1 MKKAALLFVLA
12 LFASSLSAQ
21 IITDKTS
28 KAFSVGFDLYTDILT
43 KTPADYTP
51 RTINQ
56 GFNVFM
62 TYNFA
67 LGKSPHTFSI
77 GTGIRS
83 QNFYSNTKI
92 DDLNADTIRFS
103 PITNNYKRSKI
114 NLVYLDF
121 PAEFRF
127 RFNSNW
133 KVGVGFKLGIA
144 IDSKIKYVG
153 DISPIGPRVHHKSK
167 KINSLERYTY
177 GPTFRLGYKWFNVF
191 AYYQPS
197 RVFNND
203 LGPEF
208 YPLSVGFT
216 LTPF

>member
-1 MKKAALLFVLA
+1 MKKAGLLFVLA

-28 KAFSVGFDLYTDILT
+28 KTFSVGFDLYTDILT
-43 KTPADYTP
+43 QTPADYNS

-56 GFNVFM
+56 GFNAFM

-77 GTGIRS
+77 GAGIRS

-92 DDLNADTIRFS
+92 GDLKADTIKFV

-114 NLVYLDF
+114 NLVCVDF

-127 RFNSNW
+127 RFNNSW

-153 DISPIGPRVHHKSK
+153 DATPIGPRVLEKSK

-177 GPTFRLGYKWFNVF
+177 GPTLRVGYKWVNVF

-208 YPLSVGFT
+208 YPLSIGLTF
-216 LTPF
+216 TPF